1 MKNKFWEQ
9 IFTKYNILEQIK
21 KNGRFEIT
29 SSAINEFKEARL
41 MTKFDNASQL
51 PDIFTEN
58 DLSILPISRGSY
70 IISPM
75 EIFSKFPKIEHNQ
88 EICYVKFP
96 EHIQSLSS
104 KNITSEALALNC
116 AYISG
121 IFNDFIE
128 DDDLVPTIN
137 GRMSSSFFDFNVKN
151 SKSSQLIPISVK
163 NAQIEI
169 DAGYEGIETLSIIE
183 AKSHF
188 ADDFVI
194 RQLYYPMRL
203 WQSNVSKSIK
213 TIFMVYTN
221 DIFYLYEYKFN
232 DIYNYNSLELNK
244 FKRYSFEKIDIELED
259 IKRILYKI
267 NEVKEPE
274 IPFPQADS
282 FERVINLCELL
293 KKKPLTK
300 IDITQEYGF
309 DKRQTDYYI
318 NAAKYLDL
326 VDEKDGNVFLSAEG
340 RKIIKLPYIQ
350 KQLSFVEKILSHS
363 IFKFILC
370 KQLERGVALS
380 NAEIIE
386 IMKQYS
392 LYNLKSESTIKR
404 RSSTISA
411 WLDWILSLIN
421 A

>member
-1 MKNKFWEQ
+1 MKNEFWEQ
-9 IFTKYNILEQIK
+9 IFTKYNILEQIE
-21 KNGRFEIT
+21 KNGRYEIT

-51 PDIFTEN
+51 PDIFAEN

-75 EIFSKFPKIEHNQ
+75 EIFSKFPEIKHNE
-88 EICYVKFP
+88 EICYVRFP

-128 DDDLVPTIN
+128 DEDLVPTIN
-137 GRMSSSFFDFNVKN
+137 GRMSSSLFDFNVKN
-151 SKSSQLIPISVK
+151 SKSSQLMPISVK

-169 DAGYEGIETLSIIE
+169 DAGYEGIETLSLIE
-183 AKSHF
+183 AKNHF

-203 WQSNVSKSIK
+203 WQSNVSKAIK
-213 TIFMVYTN
+213 TIFMVHTN

-232 DIYNYNSLELNK
+232 DFYNYNSLELSK

-259 IKRILYKI
+259 IEKVLYKI
-267 NEVKEPE
+267 SEIKEPE

-293 KKKPLTK
+293 KNKPLTK
-300 IDITQEYGF
+300 TDITLEYGF

-326 VDEKDGNVFLSAEG
+326 VDEKNGDVFLSTEG
-340 RKIIKLPYIQ
+340 NRIINLSHRQ

-363 IFKFILC
+363 IFKFILQ
-370 KQLERGVALS
+370 KQLKTGITLS
-380 NAEIIE
+380 NTEIIE
-386 IMKQYS
+386 IMKHYS

-404 RSSTISA
+404 RSSTISS
-411 WLDWILSLIN
+411 WIDWILSLIN